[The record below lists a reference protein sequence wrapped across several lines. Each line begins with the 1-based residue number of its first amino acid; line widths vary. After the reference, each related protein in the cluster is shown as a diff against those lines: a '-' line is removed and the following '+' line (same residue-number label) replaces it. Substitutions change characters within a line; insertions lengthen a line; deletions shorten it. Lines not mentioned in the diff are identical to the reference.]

1 LVSMYPSG
9 HESQGQG
16 VRIALM
22 DITGELLD
30 TVREDVSNKL
40 IIILTRISSGLIEL
54 LSRKH
59 LLQK

>member
-1 LVSMYPSG
+1 
-9 HESQGQG
+9 
-16 VRIALM
+16 M

-30 TVREDVSNKL
+30 TVREDVSNTAMSNKL
-40 IIILTRISSGLIEL
+40 IIILARISSGLIEL